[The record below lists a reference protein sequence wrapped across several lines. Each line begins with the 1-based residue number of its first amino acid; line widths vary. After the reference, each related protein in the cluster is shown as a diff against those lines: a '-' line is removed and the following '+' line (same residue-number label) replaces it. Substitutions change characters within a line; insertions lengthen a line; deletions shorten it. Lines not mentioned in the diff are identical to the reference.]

1 MWLLL
6 LLLRNWRLAI
16 AGGDLLLF
24 YDFIQVCHLVAKI
37 GLKIRMQ
44 LSCKDFCVLLPA
56 DF

>member
-1 MWLLL
+1 MWQLL

-44 LSCKDFCVLLPA
+44 LSCKVFCVLLPT